1 MLAPDARAAASP
13 TAAAV
18 AVAHTALAAATAAT
32 TGRALQA
39 ERVGHEYATS
49 LSMLASTAAIQRTFQ
64 QGGTAVNSATQL
76 SLRNAQKSTKFWPGA
91 QRYDDGI
98 KLSSSGADEE
108 EDKD

>member
-1 MLAPDARAAASP
+1 MARAVMGKAG
-13 TAAAV
+13 V
-18 AVAHTALAAATAAT
+18 ALCILLLACCSLLVVAGRS
-32 TGRALQA
+32 GRALQA